1 MSSLNQEER
10 EKMKKL
16 MLLMLLVGINA
27 SAECDVRIVYIDG
40 NPQRIVDCSA
50 RRDDDMDMG
59 SRRGVDSFQRGV
71 NQFNDSVDD
80 YNFRRRR

>member
-1 MSSLNQEER
+1 
-10 EKMKKL
+10 MKKL
-16 MLLMLLVGINA
+16 MMFAMLVGVNA
-27 SAECDVRIVYIDG
+27 FAECDVRIVYVDG

-50 RRDDDMDMG
+50 RRDDDMDIG

-71 NQFNDSVDD
+71 DQFNDSVDD